1 MIVVLPDAGDG
12 DCIEALPCVKALSER
27 EPVYLVC
34 RNPRVAPL
42 IPWSDRVRIPG
53 DSPRGQQHVEPLSIV
68 YAAREF
74 GHNEHPARLYFKQAG
89 LPMPEGVP
97 QPEVRIDGEAGAY
110 DFLVAPWS
118 HEPSRSLTNE
128 EAYALIQ
135 RLANEYPG
143 ASFVI
148 VGSGESPQC
157 HVPGVNLTEF
167 YGQRYATVG
176 RMMQLARRAV
186 ITVDSGPNR
195 LAHAV
200 GIDHHVLLC
209 ADVVPEVWGGH
220 PKVKMLYGRRNWTA
234 ENVIGKV
241 GG

>member
-12 DCIEALPCVKALSER
+12 DCIEALPCVAALAER
-27 EPVYLVC
+27 EIVYLVA
-34 RNPRVAPL
+34 RNPRIAPL
-42 IPWSDRVRIPG
+42 IPWSERIRIPG

-74 GHNEHPARLYFKQAG
+74 GHADHPSRLYFKQAG
-89 LPMPEGVP
+89 LPLPGGVP
-97 QPEVRIDGEAGAY
+97 QPEVRIDGEAGQY
-110 DFLVAPWS
+110 DFVLAPWS
-118 HEPSRSLTNE
+118 HEPSRSLTN
-128 EAYALIQ
+128 AATYALIEA
-135 RLANEYPG
+135 LATEYPN

-148 VGSGESPQC
+148 VGSSESPQT

-200 GIDHHVLLC
+200 GIDNHVLLC
-209 ADVVPEVWGGH
+209 ASVVPEVWGGH
-220 PKVKMLYGRRNWTA
+220 PKARMLYGRENWTH
-234 ENVIGKV
+234 ENVLRKV
-241 GG
+241 EG